1 MNIYILRRYLLFLVS
16 LFVNAL
22 GVAFI
27 TKASLGTSPITG
39 INYVLSMFTPLTM
52 GEWTMIVNI
61 LFVIFELP
69 LMSRA
74 LLKSDLRTFLSQI
87 PISLCFGFFIDLSMN
102 MLYWLEPYAYIG
114 KVAALIA
121 GCMILAA
128 GIALEV
134 KANIAMMA
142 GEYFVKVISLR
153 FKKDFG
159 YVKLGF
165 DITLVAL
172 ACIVS
177 IMAMSEI
184 RGIREGTV
192 TAALIVGPIVHFI
205 SPYYRKLDK
214 WIAGEE
220 NRQEQLPVSGKAA
233 NIIITLAREYGS
245 GGHLLGEQLSK
256 ELGIKLYD
264 KELITLAAQESG
276 INRDYILK
284 NEQSIPSFWL
294 KCITSHNGG
303 NLAERNLSR
312 DDVLFLS
319 ESRVIQKI
327 AGKESCIIV
336 GRCADFVLN
345 DYPNAIKVFCH
356 SDFKSALE
364 RCVNQYGVPAGS
376 AGHEIKRVNRNRIA
390 HYEYYTGRKWGDP
403 HNYDITVNTGQ
414 LGLDTAC
421 KIIKDIYEARLKS

>member
-1 MNIYILRRYLLFLVS
+1 MCKQYMNIYILRRYLLFLVS

-74 LLKSDLRTFLSQI
+74 LLKNDLRTFLSQI

-294 KCITSHNGG
+294 KCITSHN
-303 NLAERNLSR
+303 
-312 DDVLFLS
+312 V
-319 ESRVIQKI
+319 
-327 AGKESCIIV
+327 
-336 GRCADFVLN
+336 
-345 DYPNAIKVFCH
+345 
-356 SDFKSALE
+356 
-364 RCVNQYGVPAGS
+364 
-376 AGHEIKRVNRNRIA
+376 
-390 HYEYYTGRKWGDP
+390 
-403 HNYDITVNTGQ
+403 
-414 LGLDTAC
+414 
-421 KIIKDIYEARLKS
+421 

>member
-74 LLKSDLRTFLSQI
+74 LLKNDLRTFLSQI

-220 NRQEQLPVSGKAA
+220 KPARATAGKRQGCKHHNHIGPRIRQRRASARRTAFKRARNQALRQGIDYPCRSGK
-233 NIIITLAREYGS
+233 R
-245 GGHLLGEQLSK
+245 
-256 ELGIKLYD
+256 
-264 KELITLAAQESG
+264 
-276 INRDYILK
+276 NRPRLHIEK
-284 NEQSIPSFWL
+284 RAVHPVV
-294 KCITSHNGG
+294 
-303 NLAERNLSR
+303 LAEVHHLSQR
-312 DDVLFLS
+312 RKPRGA
-319 ESRVIQKI
+319 ESFAR
-327 AGKESCIIV
+327 
-336 GRCADFVLN
+336 RCA
-345 DYPNAIKVFCH
+345 
-356 SDFKSALE
+356 
-364 RCVNQYGVPAGS
+364 VPLR
-376 AGHEIKRVNRNRIA
+376 KPRNPENSGQRIL
-390 HYEYYTGRKWGDP
+390 
-403 HNYDITVNTGQ
+403 HNCGTV
-414 LGLDTAC
+414 C
-421 KIIKDIYEARLKS
+421 RLRA